1 MVNFYLDGANG
12 DTIQLDDGQLFQLT
26 NGFRGTG
33 ITPSELRVTQSA
45 SDGAVWRS
53 TRKQS
58 RDFDIPLVVFGSSRP
73 DLESRLR
80 QLARALSDRQGQ
92 PTLRAVY
99 PSGEEWAIKVNFVAG
114 AETTYGED
122 GNNLFARW
130 PMTWQAP
137 DPYWVSNT
145 IVSFAVGSSGGQGL
159 LPELDELNVSSSQA
173 LGNVTLDNPGD
184 VDAYPVWTLEG
195 PFTDVVITRGGVGFT
210 YNEELLVGESVVI
223 DAKAATVLS
232 GSTNKY
238 EFLGSAPKLFAIPAG
253 PSEISLVANGADSNT
268 RIAGY
273 FNPRREVLY

>member
-1 MVNFYLDGANG
+1 MVNFYLDGTNG
-12 DTIQLDDGQLFQLT
+12 DSIQLDDGELFQLT

-33 ITPSELRVTQSA
+33 ITPSDLRVTQSA
-45 SDGAVWRS
+45 SDGATWRS

-58 RDFDIPLVVFGSSRP
+58 RDFDVPLVVFGSSRS
-73 DLESRLR
+73 DLEARLR
-80 QLARALSDRQGQ
+80 RLARALSDRHGQ

-99 PSGEEWAIKVNFVAG
+99 PNGEEWTIKVNFVAG
-114 AETTYGED
+114 AETTYGDD
-122 GNNLFARW
+122 GTNLFARW

-137 DPYWVSNT
+137 DPYWVSNQ

-173 LGNVTLDNPGD
+173 LGTVTLENPGD
-184 VDAYPVWTLEG
+184 VDSYPVWTLEG
-195 PFTDVVITRGGVGFT
+195 PFTQVEITAGGIGFT
-210 YNEELLVGESVVI
+210 YEETLVEGESVVI
-223 DAKAATVLS
+223 DTKAATVLS

-238 EFLGSAPKLFAIPAG
+238 GFLGAAPKLFHIPAG
-253 PSEISLVANGADSNT
+253 TSEVSLVATGADPAT